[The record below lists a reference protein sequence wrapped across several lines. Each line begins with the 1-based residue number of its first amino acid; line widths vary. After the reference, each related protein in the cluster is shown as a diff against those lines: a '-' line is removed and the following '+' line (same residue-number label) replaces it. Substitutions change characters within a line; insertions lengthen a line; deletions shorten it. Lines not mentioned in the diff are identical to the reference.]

1 MQHIVSEFREEFT
14 CRNKRKTFSFFLEKK
29 WGGKISRLYPNQKKI
44 QIPNH
49 PQRFSPK
56 RKTFPCKLSA
66 ASAWCMHA
74 LQSPST
80 SRKGNR
86 AMALQVDFFFF
97 EGCPAGRSWNP
108 ASQEAVRHPLLDR
121 YQDRS
126 GGDTDSKNTRT
137 TERSDEPMRA
147 YGR

>member
-1 MQHIVSEFREEFT
+1 MQHIVSEFSEFRQEFT
-14 CRNKRKTFSFFLEKK
+14 CMNMRETFLSFFSPIKR
-29 WGGKISRLYPNQKKI
+29 GGKNPPAPSSNQTKI
-44 QIPNH
+44 H
-49 PQRFSPK
+49 PQRFSPPK
-56 RKTFPCKLSA
+56 EKHFH
-66 ASAWCMHA
+66 ASYLPRLHA
-74 LQSPST
+74 RPAKPLNIKEGEQSHGPAG
-80 SRKGNR
+80 R
-86 AMALQVDFFFF
+86 FFFF